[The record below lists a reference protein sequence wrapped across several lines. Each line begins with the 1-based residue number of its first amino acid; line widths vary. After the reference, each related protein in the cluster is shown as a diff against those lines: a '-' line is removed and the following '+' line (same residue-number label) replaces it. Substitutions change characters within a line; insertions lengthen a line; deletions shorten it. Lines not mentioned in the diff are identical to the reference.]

1 METTLEPDQY
11 VLVDKLTPRFDTYKR
26 GDIVVF
32 NPPEAWQQADGT
44 PYIKR
49 VIGVG
54 GDTVEIHDGKVFVN
68 GTELVEPYVFQ
79 EDGEPQPTEDPLQ
92 PEKWV
97 VPDGE
102 LFLMGD
108 HRGSSADSREF
119 GTVELDKV
127 IGRAWLR
134 YWPINTFEI
143 LPTPTHP
150 ELAIPGAVNLAA
162 RRPRLRRRRGGGRG
176 GVGPRGP
183 GRAARPARRA
193 PRGGAPRRPAA
204 RPRSPIAAR
213 IAAALLAA
221 G

>member
-1 METTLEPDQY
+1 MEQTLEPDQY

-32 NPPEAWQQADGT
+32 TPPREWLQSQGQ

-54 GDTVEIHDGKVFVN
+54 GDTIEIQDGDVLVN
-68 GTELVEPYVFQ
+68 GIKLLEPYLYR
-79 EDGEPQPTEDPLQ
+79 ENGEPQETGDPL
-92 PEKWV
+92 ETKKWV

-108 HRGSSADSREF
+108 HRSNSADSREF
-119 GTVELDKV
+119 GPVEISQI

-143 LPTPTHP
+143 LPTPSHL
-150 ELAIPGAVNLAA
+150 ELAT
-162 RRPRLRRRRGGGRG
+162 
-176 GVGPRGP
+176 
-183 GRAARPARRA
+183 PA
-193 PRGGAPRRPAA
+193 P
-204 RPRSPIAAR
+204 
-213 IAAALLAA
+213 
-221 G
+221 